1 MRVRGNSLT
10 RTPRV
15 DPALLVA
22 SLGST
27 PTDETALTREDD
39 YEDVLLTIWDIFAH
53 IPARAS
59 LTDMG
64 PCTCTFPSDCSGRV
78 AVIRFSLRDDV
89 F

>member
-1 MRVRGNSLT
+1 MRVRGNSPV

-39 YEDVLLTIWDIFAH
+39 YEDVLLTSWDIFAH

-59 LTDMG
+59 LNQIWAHVHVRFYRT
-64 PCTCTFPSDCSGRV
+64 
-78 AVIRFSLRDDV
+78 AVV
-89 F
+89 EWM